1 MESKLKAYFVTVRID
16 ESRTRDY
23 RVMAASEYNAKWI
36 HTQINQGA
44 KIIGV
49 RLVDRSTAVNS

>member
-1 MESKLKAYFVTVRID
+1 MTVRID

-36 HTQINQGA
+36 HRQINQGA